1 MHPIENNTC
10 YNRHMTRFFSTT
22 IKTRPTWGRASVW
35 GMGRNQIEIL
45 PQGPI
50 CFYRGP
56 VSMELNEHWQHPI
69 KLQLHMFLLKAV
81 KNYKLKKKSYIL
93 SSYTTGRHWCQLLWD
108 LLTQGS
114 AKQRDLWFHGTI
126 NLLDRGSD

>member
-1 MHPIENNTC
+1 
-10 YNRHMTRFFSTT
+10 
-22 IKTRPTWGRASVW
+22 
-35 GMGRNQIEIL
+35 MGRNQIEIL

-81 KNYKLKKKSYIL
+81 KNYKLKKNHIFC
-93 SSYTTGRHWCQLLWD
+93 HH
-108 LLTQGS
+108 TQQADTDAS
-114 AKQRDLWFHGTI
+114 FYEI
-126 NLLDRGSD
+126 Y